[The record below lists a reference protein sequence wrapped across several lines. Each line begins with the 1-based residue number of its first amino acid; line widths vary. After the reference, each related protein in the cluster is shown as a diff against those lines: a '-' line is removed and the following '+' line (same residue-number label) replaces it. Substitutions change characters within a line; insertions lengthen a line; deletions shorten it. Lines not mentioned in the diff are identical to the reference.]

1 MLTFGVS
8 LKVEWDPA
16 KAESNLRKHG
26 VTFEEAATVLGDP
39 LSITLDDPD
48 HSESEPR
55 FLLVGRAAT
64 GRLLIVAITERGEA
78 VRVISARL
86 MTPRER
92 RVYEREIER

>member
-1 MLTFGVS
+1 MS
-8 LKVEWDPA
+8 LEVEWDPA

-26 VTFEEAATVLGDP
+26 VGFEEAATVLGDP

-64 GRLLIVAITERGEA
+64 GRLLIVAITERGES
-78 VRVISARL
+78 VRIISARR
-86 MTPRER
+86 MTPHER
-92 RVYEREIER
+92 RVYEREIEG